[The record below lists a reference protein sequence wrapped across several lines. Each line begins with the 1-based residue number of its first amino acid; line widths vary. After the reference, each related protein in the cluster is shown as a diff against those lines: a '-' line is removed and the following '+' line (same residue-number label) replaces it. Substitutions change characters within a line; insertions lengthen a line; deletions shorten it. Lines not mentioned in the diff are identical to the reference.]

1 MKNLSTQI
9 GQIARGG
16 RNAYTCLLLVIS
28 CITQLSVHKRLTSVK
43 PIKVLLTLPS
53 LTPPLL
59 RDMPL
64 VSRGG
69 IDICG
74 KNFVM

>member
-1 MKNLSTQI
+1 MLRIVTIIIEEMKNLCQV
-9 GQIARGG
+9 ARGG
-16 RNAYTCLLLVIS
+16 RNMCTCPVVP
-28 CITQLSVHKRLTSVK
+28 CITQLNVHKRLTSVK

-64 VSRGG
+64 LSRGG
-69 IDICG
+69 VGI
-74 KNFVM
+74 